1 MKNQEKSLRIELQK
15 LQEIGAFLHQIRT
28 EKQISL
34 DTVAAKTLIPKRL
47 LVAIEN
53 GDVDELPEPFY
64 IRALIIKFAR
74 TIDAEL
80 PEFTLVSTA
89 KNTKLTSPSS
99 KKNFFKKCLVNFRL
113 RSLHL
118 YLFYILLVGLSV
130 RGIAG
135 LVERPVVIEQ
145 ASELNS
151 EKASSVDANSTKE
164 ERITRV
170 SPDFQGNEKSASRNS
185 PTGDSLPALV
195 VDRSSQ
201 SQGVMVG
208 IDLEDRCWLKVVVD
222 GQKVFE
228 GTLPKGTK
236 RTWTG
241 EERVTIRAGNAGGVA
256 VTFNNEKQQIL
267 GEPGQVQEVTY
278 TVN

>member
-1 MKNQEKSLRIELQK
+1 MKNQEKSSRIELQK

-53 GDVDELPEPFY
+53 GDVDKLPEPFY
-64 IRALIIKFAR
+64 IKALIVKFAR

-99 KKNFFKKCLVNFRL
+99 KKNFFNKYLINFQL

-145 ASELNS
+145 GSELNS
-151 EKASSVDANSTKE
+151 ENASSVDANSTKE
-164 ERITRV
+164 ERVTGV
-170 SPDFQGNEKSASRNS
+170 LPDSQRNDKSA
-185 PTGDSLPALV
+185 TGNSLPALV

-208 IDLEDRCWLKVVVD
+208 IDLEDRCWLKVMVD

-241 EERVTIRAGNAGGVA
+241 KERVTIRAGNAGGVA